1 MQCPACKA
9 ENSNGPQCRRCKADL
24 SLLFRLE
31 SQRDWALNASR
42 NSLRSGD
49 LVEAGRLAVHTDWLR
64 SDAESTK
71 LIAVV
76 AVLSRDFDRALRCH
90 ANLNAQISA
99 VPAQD

>member
-9 ENSNGPQCRRCKADL
+9 ENAQGPHCRRCKADL

-42 NSLRSGD
+42 SYLRSGD
-49 LVEAGRLAVHTDWLR
+49 LVEAGRLAVHADWLR
-64 SDAESTK
+64 RDAESTQ

-76 AVLSRDFDRALRCH
+76 ALLSRDFDRAFQCH
-90 ANLNAQISA
+90 TLLNA
-99 VPAQD
+99 PAEN

>member
-9 ENSNGPQCRRCKADL
+9 ENAQGPLCRRCKADL

-42 NSLRSGD
+42 SSLRNGD
-49 LVEAGRLAVHTDWLR
+49 LVEAGRLAVHADWLR
-64 SDAESTK
+64 TDTESTR

-76 AVLSRDFDRALRCH
+76 AVLSRDFDRAFRCRGI
-90 ANLNAQISA
+90 LNAQCHG
-99 VPAQD
+99 VPQD